1 MMMAS
6 FLETRELQMRYGPT
20 TALAGANLQIEKGET
35 LALVGPSGSGK
46 TTLLRIL
53 AGLQSP
59 TSGEALVEGRREDA
73 AGLRRIASMV
83 FQRTVMFN
91 TTVYGNVSFGL
102 HTKGLAK
109 REIEEEVMR
118 ALRKVGL
125 QGFEKRK
132 ARKLSGGEQQ
142 RVSLARALAVRP
154 ALLLLDEPTANLDP
168 ANASAIEHVVSNL
181 GEEANTV
188 VLATHR
194 MDQAERLADRVAVLN
209 EGRLVQ
215 VGDAKELFRR
225 PSGFLASFGQLRN
238 VFHGSV
244 ALSKEGLA
252 VITLGGGVRIEAASN
267 RTGKVSVFVRPEDII
282 VSKTPIVSSARNV
295 LRGRIVKVE
304 DQDGLVALAV
314 DVGQELAAV
323 VTKQSFVEM
332 GLNLGLEVFLAFKAS
347 SVEVV

>member
-1 MMMAS
+1 MTS
-6 FLETRELQMRYGPT
+6 PFLQTKGLVMRYGPV
-20 TALAGANLQIEKGET
+20 TALADVNLAIDKGET

-59 TSGEALVEGRREDA
+59 TSGEVLVQGRREDA

-83 FQRTVMFN
+83 FQKTAVFN
-91 TTVYGNVSFGL
+91 TSVYENVAFGPRIRAASK
-102 HTKGLAK
+102 TEAQ
-109 REIEEEVMR
+109 REATR

-125 QGFEKRK
+125 EGFEKRR

-168 ANASAIEHVVSNL
+168 ANASIIERIVSEI
-181 GEEANTV
+181 GEEGNTV
-188 VLATHR
+188 ILATHR
-194 MDQAERLADRVAVLN
+194 MDQAERLADRVAILN

-215 VGDAKELFRR
+215 VGEAKELFRR

-238 VFHGSV
+238 VFQGS
-244 ALSKEGLA
+244 ATLSEKGLT
-252 VITLGGGVRIEAASN
+252 VITLEGGVRIEAATN
-267 RTGKVSVFVRPEDII
+267 RTGDVSVFVRPEDVI
-282 VSKTPIVSSARNV
+282 VSKSPIVSSARNM
-295 LRGRIVKVE
+295 LKGRIVKVE
-304 DQDGLVALAV
+304 ERDGLVWLAV

-323 VTKQSFVEM
+323 VTRQSFAEM
-332 GLNLGLEVFLAFKAS
+332 GLNLGLEVYLAFKAS
-347 SVEVV
+347 SVEVI